1 MPRIFTDF
9 FSSFRGNRCWVE
21 SSLFSAHKV
30 IIPLRSQ
37 LSALN
42 SKCAEQPSGNS
53 EDVQSFP
60 AGIVVRAGK
69 ATGAVLRRLSHR
81 RHFCL
86 TIGWWWSDGE
96 QIVHRQVRDILSP
109 QTREK
114 GQQKQESSQPDQRDK
129 STESVQQT
137 VINKTTT
144 NQGSKGVN
152 TIQGKT
158 HTQK

>member
-53 EDVQSFP
+53 EDVLSFP
-60 AGIVVRAGK
+60 DGIVVRAGK
-69 ATGAVLRRLSHR
+69 ATGAVLSRLSHR
-81 RHFCL
+81 RHFWADLGVCGL
-86 TIGWWWSDGE
+86 NLSW
-96 QIVHRQVRDILSP
+96 HRQTVHKP
-109 QTREK
+109 GK
-114 GQQKQESSQPDQRDK
+114 RDK
-129 STESVQQT
+129 KSRKAVSLIRETSQQNQYNKT

-152 TIQGKT
+152 TIQEKT
-158 HTQK
+158 GR